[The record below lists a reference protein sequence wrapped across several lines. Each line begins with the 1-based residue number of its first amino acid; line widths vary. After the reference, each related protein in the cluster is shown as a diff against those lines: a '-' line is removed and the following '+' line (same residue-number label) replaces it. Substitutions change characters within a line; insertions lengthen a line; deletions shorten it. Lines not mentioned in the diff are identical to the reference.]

1 MVLPLLA
8 PHAQAKAIVVACA
21 LATSRGE
28 RFESDAQAL
37 HLFLGVALRTEHVV
51 SKLEEFAPAGSA
63 SRGSR
68 PPRRLAPRSNA
79 LRFARAFIAGC
90 AARNEARGDPSVPV
104 RAASRRRPRAFASH
118 DGGLASVQ

>member
-63 SRGSR
+63 RRGSR
-68 PPRRLAPRSNA
+68 PPRLLAPRSNA
-79 LRFARAFIAGC
+79 LRLAGAFIAGC
-90 AARNEARGDPSVPV
+90 AAHNEARGDPSVPV